1 MKAKVDVDMPCLT
14 AELARCTEKR
24 GLISDNT
31 TVLLEGQVSSWS
43 ITLRNVGN
51 APASKIFLKT
61 NLPWVNIISSDSEE
75 VALSAV
81 DRESLAT
88 SKCIGSTGT
97 LMKVPIKDS
106 HLKEN
111 GVLYPGETVQI
122 FVQIR
127 TSGTGKQDF
136 YMLYKYDLFD
146 RTSEAKRTRWLKRM
160 YEVQV
165 YPSLSLNASII
176 TSSWETNEHLM
187 AVEVR
192 LTYSEIRSKFFF

>member
-1 MKAKVDVDMPCLT
+1 MPCLT
-14 AELARCTEKR
+14 AELSRCSEKR

-31 TVLLEGQVSSWS
+31 TVLLEGQVSSWL

-61 NLPWVNIISSDSEE
+61 NLPWVNIISSNSEE

-81 DRESLAT
+81 DRESSAT